1 MTYFWKIFRFA
12 KPYSKYMAL
21 NIFFNVL
28 YAFFNA
34 FSFLVLMPMLEVLFG
49 ENRAVYTKPSFS
61 GALDFKTYV
70 SDRMSFEVTRY
81 AGEDPQRALL
91 LVISL
96 ILVTFLLKNLFNYIA
111 LFFITFLRNGILKD
125 IRIALYNTITKMSMA
140 HFTEKRKGDL
150 MSRVSNDVT
159 EIQYSFLSII
169 ELLIREPL
177 TITFALIMMLGISA
191 KLTLFVLLFVPFAG
205 ILISRIG
212 KTLQPKSN
220 KVQIEVGE
228 VLAKIEETIS
238 GLNIIK
244 AFRAEGS
251 FQAKFKDTNQRL
263 FKLSNS
269 LINRMNLSSPLSE
282 FLGIG
287 VFAVLLWYGGSLV
300 LVEKQLNAA
309 AFLTFLLLAYGVLTP
324 AKGISKALYSI
335 KKGNA
340 AAARILEVLETPNPI
355 VDPVKPEKMSAFSKE
370 ISFNKVSFAYENE
383 LVIDKLNLTIP
394 KGSSVALVGPSGGGK
409 STIANLVPRFYDVN
423 EGSIS
428 IDGTDI
434 RQITKNDLRSLMG
447 IVTQDSI
454 LFNDTVANNLRIAK
468 PDATE
473 KELKN
478 AAEIANAL
486 SFIEALPK
494 GFDTAIGD
502 QGNKLSGGQKQ
513 RLSIARAVL
522 KNPEILILDEAT
534 SALDTESERLVQ
546 EALIKMM
553 KSRTS
558 LVIAHRL
565 STIQNADLIV
575 VLQNGKIAEKGI
587 HEELIAKNG
596 TYKKLIELQSFQKYT
611 P

>member
-1 MTYFWKIFRFA
+1 MSYFWKIFGFA
-12 KPYSKYMAL
+12 RPYKKYMAL
-21 NIFFNVL
+21 NVFFNIL

-49 ENRAVYTKPSFS
+49 ENRVVETKPSFNS
-61 GALDFKTYV
+61 PMDFKSFV
-70 SDRMSFEVTRY
+70 SDRMNYEVTRFSND
-81 AGEDPQRALL
+81 DPERALL

-96 ILVTFLLKNLFNYIA
+96 ILVTFFLKNIFNYAA

-125 IRIALYNTITKMSMA
+125 IRIALYNKVTNMSMS

-177 TITFALIMMLGISA
+177 TIFFALIMMFSISA
-191 KLTLFVLLFVPFAG
+191 KLTLFVLIFVPFAG

-244 AFRAEGS
+244 AFRAES
-251 FQAKFKDTNQRL
+251 NFQEKFKQTNQRL

-282 FLGIG
+282 FMGIG

-300 LVEKQLNAA
+300 LVEKQMNAA
-309 AFLTFLLLAYGVLTP
+309 AFITFLGLAYGVLTP
-324 AKGISKALYSI
+324 AKGISKALYNI

-340 AAARILEVLETPNPI
+340 AAARVLEVLETENPI
-355 VDPVKPEKMSAFSKE
+355 KNPKNPLDFGK
-370 ISFNKVSFAYENE
+370 FNKNITFNDVSFSYENE
-383 LVIDKLNLTIP
+383 IVIDTLNLTIK
-394 KGSSVALVGPSGGGK
+394 KGTSVALVGPSGGGK
-409 STIANLVPRFYDVN
+409 STIANLVPRFYDVTK
-423 EGSIS
+423 GCIQ
-428 IDGTDI
+428 IDGNDI
-434 RQITKNDLRSLMG
+434 RDISKDDLRELMG

-454 LFNDTVANNLRIAK
+454 LFNDSIRNNLRIAK
-468 PDATE
+468 PDATDE
-473 KELKN
+473 EMRK
-478 AAEIANAL
+478 ATQIANAL
-486 SFIEALPK
+486 SFIEALPN
-494 GFDTAIGD
+494 GFDTVIGD

-513 RLSIARAVL
+513 RLSISRAVL
-522 KNPEILILDEAT
+522 KDPAVLILDEAT

-546 EALIKMM
+546 DALIQMM
-553 KSRTS
+553 KNRTS

-565 STIQNADLIV
+565 STIQNADLII
-575 VLQNGKIAEKGI
+575 VLQNGKIVEKGK
-587 HEELIAKNG
+587 HEELIAKKG
-596 TYKKLIELQSFQKYT
+596 VYKKLIELQSFQ
-611 P
+611 

>member
-1 MTYFWKIFRFA
+1 
-12 KPYSKYMAL
+12 MAL

-125 IRIALYNTITKMSMA
+125 IRISLYNTITKMSMA

-177 TITFALIMMLGISA
+177 TIAFALIMMFSISA

-263 FKLSNS
+263 FRLSNS

-309 AFLTFLLLAYGVLTP
+309 AFITFLGLAYGVLTP

-370 ISFNKVSFAYENE
+370 ISFNKVSFAYEE
-383 LVIDKLNLTIP
+383 EIVIDKLNLTIP

-434 RQITKNDLRSLMG
+434 RRFTKNDLRSLMG

-478 AAEIANAL
+478 AAKIANAL

-575 VLQNGKIAEKGI
+575 VLQYGKIAEKGT

-596 TYKKLIELQSFQKYT
+596 TYKKLIELQSFQ
-611 P
+611 

>member
-1 MTYFWKIFRFA
+1 MSYFWKIFGFA
-12 KPYSKYMAL
+12 KPFKKYMAL
-21 NIFFNVL
+21 NVFFNIL

-49 ENRAVYTKPSFS
+49 ENRVVETKPSFNS
-61 GALDFKTYV
+61 AMDFKSFV
-70 SDRMSFEVTRY
+70 SDRMNYEVTRFSND
-81 AGEDPQRALL
+81 DPERALL

-96 ILVTFLLKNLFNYIA
+96 ILVTFFLKNIFNYAA

-125 IRIALYNTITKMSMA
+125 IRIALYNKVTNMSMS

-177 TITFALIMMLGISA
+177 TIFFALIMMFSISA
-191 KLTLFVLLFVPFAG
+191 KLTLFVLIFVPFAG

-244 AFRAEGS
+244 AFRAES
-251 FQAKFKDTNQRL
+251 NFQEKFKQTNQRL

-282 FLGIG
+282 FMGIG

-300 LVEKQLNAA
+300 LVEKQMNAA
-309 AFLTFLLLAYGVLTP
+309 AFITFLGLAYGVLTP
-324 AKGISKALYSI
+324 AKGISKALYNI

-340 AAARILEVLETPNPI
+340 AAARVLEVLETENPI
-355 VDPVKPEKMSAFSKE
+355 KNPKNPVDFGE
-370 ISFNKVSFAYENE
+370 FNKNITFKDVSFSYENE
-383 LVIDKLNLTIP
+383 IVIDTLNLTIK
-394 KGSSVALVGPSGGGK
+394 KGTSVALVGPSGGGK
-409 STIANLVPRFYDVN
+409 STIANLVPRFYDVTK
-423 EGSIS
+423 GCIQ
-428 IDGTDI
+428 IDGNDI
-434 RQITKNDLRSLMG
+434 RDISKDDLRELMG

-454 LFNDTVANNLRIAK
+454 LFNDSIRNNLRIAK
-468 PDATE
+468 PDATDE
-473 KELKN
+473 EMRK
-478 AAEIANAL
+478 ATQIANAL
-486 SFIEALPK
+486 SFIEALPN
-494 GFDTAIGD
+494 GFDTVIGD

-513 RLSIARAVL
+513 RLSISRAVL
-522 KNPEILILDEAT
+522 KDPAVLILDEAT

-546 EALIKMM
+546 DALIQMM
-553 KSRTS
+553 KNRTS

-565 STIQNADLIV
+565 STIQNADLII
-575 VLQNGKIAEKGI
+575 VLQNGKIVEKGK
-587 HEELIAKNG
+587 HEELIAKKG
-596 TYKKLIELQSFQKYT
+596 VYKKLIELQSFQ
-611 P
+611 

>member
-61 GALDFKTYV
+61 SALDFKTYV

-177 TITFALIMMLGISA
+177 TIVFALLMMFSISA

-205 ILISRIG
+205 ILINRIG

-220 KVQIEVGE
+220 KVQVEVGE

-251 FQAKFKDTNQRL
+251 FQSKFRDTNQRL

-282 FLGIG
+282 FLGIS

-309 AFLTFLLLAYGVLTP
+309 AFITFLGLAYGVLTP

-355 VDPVKPEKMSAFSKE
+355 VDPVKPKKMSAFNKGVR
-370 ISFNKVSFAYENE
+370 FNEVSFAYEDE

-434 RQITKNDLRSLMG
+434 RQFTKNDLRSLMG

-473 KELKN
+473 KELNN

-494 GFDTAIGD
+494 GFDTSIGD

-575 VLQNGKIAEKGI
+575 VLQNGKIAEKGT
-587 HEELIAKNG
+587 HEELIAKKG
-596 TYKKLIELQSFQKYT
+596 TYKKLIELQSFQ
-611 P
+611 

>member
-61 GALDFKTYV
+61 SALDFKTYV

-125 IRIALYNTITKMSMA
+125 IRITLYNTITKMSMA

-177 TITFALIMMLGISA
+177 TIVFALLMMFSISA

-205 ILISRIG
+205 ILINRIG

-220 KVQIEVGE
+220 KVQVEVGE

-251 FQAKFKDTNQRL
+251 FQSKFRDTNQRL

-282 FLGIG
+282 FLGIS

-309 AFLTFLLLAYGVLTP
+309 AFITFLGLAYGVLTP

-355 VDPVKPEKMSAFSKE
+355 GDPVKPKKMSAFNKGVT
-370 ISFNKVSFAYENE
+370 FDKVSFAYGDE

-434 RQITKNDLRSLMG
+434 RQFTKNDLRSLMG

-468 PDATE
+468 PDATK
-473 KELKN
+473 KELRN

-494 GFDTAIGD
+494 GFDTSIGD

-575 VLQNGKIAEKGI
+575 VLQNGKIAEKGT
-587 HEELIAKNG
+587 HEELIAKKG
-596 TYKKLIELQSFQKYT
+596 TYKKLIELQSFQ
-611 P
+611 

>member
-125 IRIALYNTITKMSMA
+125 IRISLYNTITKMSMA

-177 TITFALIMMLGISA
+177 TITFALIMMFSISA
-191 KLTLFVLLFVPFAG
+191 KLSLFVLLFVPFAG

-263 FKLSNS
+263 FRLSNS

-309 AFLTFLLLAYGVLTP
+309 AFITFLGLAYGVLTP

-394 KGSSVALVGPSGGGK
+394 KGSSVALVGTSGGGK

-434 RQITKNDLRSLMG
+434 RQITKNELRSLMG

-494 GFDTAIGD
+494 GFDATIGD

-558 LVIAHRL
+558 LIIAHRL

-575 VLQNGKIAEKGI
+575 VLQNGKITEKGT
-587 HEELIAKNG
+587 HEELVAKKG
-596 TYKKLIELQSFQKYT
+596 TYKKLIELQSFQ
-611 P
+611 

>member
-61 GALDFKTYV
+61 SALDFKTYV

-177 TITFALIMMLGISA
+177 TIVFALLMMFSISA

-205 ILISRIG
+205 ILINRIG

-220 KVQIEVGE
+220 KVQVEVGE

-251 FQAKFKDTNQRL
+251 FQSKFRDTNQRL

-282 FLGIG
+282 FLGIS

-309 AFLTFLLLAYGVLTP
+309 AFITFLGLAYGVLTP

-355 VDPVKPEKMSAFSKE
+355 VDPVKPKKMSAFNKGVR
-370 ISFNKVSFAYENE
+370 FNEVSFAYEDE

-434 RQITKNDLRSLMG
+434 RQFTKNDLRSLMG

-494 GFDTAIGD
+494 GFDTSIGD

-575 VLQNGKIAEKGI
+575 VLQNGKIAEKGT
-587 HEELIAKNG
+587 HEELIAKKG
-596 TYKKLIELQSFQKYT
+596 TYKKLIELQSFQ
-611 P
+611 

>member
-1 MTYFWKIFRFA
+1 
-12 KPYSKYMAL
+12 MAL

-125 IRIALYNTITKMSMA
+125 IRISLYNTITKMSMA

-177 TITFALIMMLGISA
+177 TITFALIMMFSISA
-191 KLTLFVLLFVPFAG
+191 KLSLFVLLFVPFAG

-263 FKLSNS
+263 FRLSNS

-309 AFLTFLLLAYGVLTP
+309 AFITFLGLAYGVLTP

-355 VDPVKPEKMSAFSKE
+355 VDPVKPEKMNAFSKE

-394 KGSSVALVGPSGGGK
+394 KGSSVALVGTSGGGK

-434 RQITKNDLRSLMG
+434 RQITKNELRSLMG

-494 GFDTAIGD
+494 GFDATIGD

-558 LVIAHRL
+558 LIIAHRL

-575 VLQNGKIAEKGI
+575 VLQNGKITEKGT
-587 HEELIAKNG
+587 HEELIAKKG
-596 TYKKLIELQSFQKYT
+596 TYKKLIELQSFQ
-611 P
+611 

>member
-61 GALDFKTYV
+61 STLDFKTYV

-177 TITFALIMMLGISA
+177 TIVFALLMMFSISA

-205 ILISRIG
+205 ILITRIG

-220 KVQIEVGE
+220 KVQVEVGE

-251 FQAKFKDTNQRL
+251 FQSKFRDTNQRL

-282 FLGIG
+282 FLGIS

-309 AFLTFLLLAYGVLTP
+309 AFITFLGLAYGVLTP

-355 VDPVKPEKMSAFSKE
+355 VDPVKPKKISAFNKGVR
-370 ISFNKVSFAYENE
+370 FNEVSFAYEDE

-434 RQITKNDLRSLMG
+434 RQFTKNDLRSLMG

-494 GFDTAIGD
+494 GFDTSIGD

-575 VLQNGKIAEKGI
+575 VLQNGKIAEKGT
-587 HEELIAKNG
+587 HEELIAKKG
-596 TYKKLIELQSFQKYT
+596 TYKKLIELQSFQ
-611 P
+611 

>member
-1 MTYFWKIFRFA
+1 MTYFWKIFGFA

-49 ENRAVYTKPSFS
+49 ENRAVYSKPSFS

-81 AGEDPQRALL
+81 AGDDPQRALL
-91 LVISL
+91 LVILL
-96 ILVTFLLKNLFNYIA
+96 ILVTFLLKNLFNYTA

-177 TITFALIMMLGISA
+177 TISFALVMMFSISA
-191 KLTLFVLLFVPFAG
+191 ELTLFVLLFVPFAG

-287 VFAVLLWYGGSLV
+287 VFAILLWYGGSLV
-300 LVEKQLNAA
+300 LVENQLNAA
-309 AFLTFLLLAYGVLTP
+309 AFITFLGLAYGVLTP

-340 AAARILEVLETPNPI
+340 AAARIVEVLETPNPI
-355 VDPVKPEKMSAFSKE
+355 IDPQNPAKMTAFNKE
-370 ISFNKVSFAYENE
+370 ISFNKVSFAYEDE
-383 LVIDKLNLTIP
+383 LVIDKLNLAIP

-409 STIANLVPRFYDVN
+409 STIANLVPRFYDVR
-423 EGSIS
+423 EGNIS

-434 RQITKNDLRSLMG
+434 RQFTKNDLRSLMG

-486 SFIEALPK
+486 SFIDALPK
-494 GFDTAIGD
+494 GFDTEIGD

-575 VLQNGKIAEKGI
+575 VLQNGKITEQGT

-596 TYKKLIELQSFQKYT
+596 TYKKLIELQSFQ
-611 P
+611 

>member
-61 GALDFKTYV
+61 SALDFKTYV

-177 TITFALIMMLGISA
+177 TIVFALLMMFSISA

-205 ILISRIG
+205 ILITRIG

-220 KVQIEVGE
+220 KVQVEVGE

-251 FQAKFKDTNQRL
+251 FQSKFRDTNQRL

-282 FLGIG
+282 FLGIS

-309 AFLTFLLLAYGVLTP
+309 AFITFLGLAYGVLTP

-355 VDPVKPEKMSAFSKE
+355 VDPVKPKKMSAFNKGVR
-370 ISFNKVSFAYENE
+370 FNEVSFSYEDE

-434 RQITKNDLRSLMG
+434 RQFTKNDLRSLMG

-494 GFDTAIGD
+494 GFDTSIGD

-575 VLQNGKIAEKGI
+575 VLQNGKIAEKGT
-587 HEELIAKNG
+587 HEELIAKKG
-596 TYKKLIELQSFQKYT
+596 TYKKLIELQSFQ
-611 P
+611 

>member
-1 MTYFWKIFRFA
+1 MSYFWKIFGFA
-12 KPYSKYMAL
+12 KPFKKYMAL
-21 NIFFNVL
+21 NVFFNIL

-49 ENRAVYTKPSFS
+49 ENRVVETKPSFNN
-61 GALDFKTYV
+61 AMDFKSFV
-70 SDRMSFEVTRY
+70 SDRMNYEVTRFSND
-81 AGEDPQRALL
+81 DPERALL

-96 ILVTFLLKNLFNYIA
+96 ILVTFFLKNIFNYAA

-125 IRIALYNTITKMSMA
+125 IRIALYNKVTNMSMS

-177 TITFALIMMLGISA
+177 TIFFALIMMFSISA
-191 KLTLFVLLFVPFAG
+191 KLTLFVLIFVPFAG

-244 AFRAEGS
+244 AFRAES
-251 FQAKFKDTNQRL
+251 NFQEKFKQTNQRL

-282 FLGIG
+282 FMGIG

-300 LVEKQLNAA
+300 LVEKQMNAA
-309 AFLTFLLLAYGVLTP
+309 AFITFLGLAYGVLTP
-324 AKGISKALYSI
+324 AKGISKALYNI

-340 AAARILEVLETPNPI
+340 AAARVLEVLETENPI
-355 VDPVKPEKMSAFSKE
+355 KNPKNPLDFGK
-370 ISFNKVSFAYENE
+370 FNKNITFKDVSFSYENE
-383 LVIDKLNLTIP
+383 IVIDTLNLTIK
-394 KGSSVALVGPSGGGK
+394 KGTSVALVGPSGGGK
-409 STIANLVPRFYDVN
+409 STIANLVPRFYDVTK
-423 EGSIS
+423 GCIQ
-428 IDGTDI
+428 IDGNDI
-434 RQITKNDLRSLMG
+434 RDISKDDLRELMG

-454 LFNDTVANNLRIAK
+454 LFNDSIRNNLRIAK
-468 PDATE
+468 PDATDE
-473 KELKN
+473 EMRK
-478 AAEIANAL
+478 ATQIANAL
-486 SFIEALPK
+486 SFIEALPN
-494 GFDTAIGD
+494 GFDTVIGD

-513 RLSIARAVL
+513 RLSISRAVL
-522 KNPEILILDEAT
+522 KDPAVLILDEAT

-546 EALIKMM
+546 DALIQMM
-553 KSRTS
+553 KNRTS

-565 STIQNADLIV
+565 STIQNADLII
-575 VLQNGKIAEKGI
+575 VLQNGKIVEKGK
-587 HEELIAKNG
+587 HEELIAKKG
-596 TYKKLIELQSFQKYT
+596 VYKKLIELQSFQ
-611 P
+611 

>member
-61 GALDFKTYV
+61 SALDFKTYV

-177 TITFALIMMLGISA
+177 TIVFALLMMFSISA

-205 ILISRIG
+205 ILITRIG

-220 KVQIEVGE
+220 KVQVEVGE

-251 FQAKFKDTNQRL
+251 FQSKFRDTNQRL

-282 FLGIG
+282 FLGIS

-309 AFLTFLLLAYGVLTP
+309 AFITFLGLAYGVLTP

-355 VDPVKPEKMSAFSKE
+355 VDPVKPKKMSAFNKGVR
-370 ISFNKVSFAYENE
+370 FNEVSFAYEDG

-434 RQITKNDLRSLMG
+434 RQFTKNDLRSLMG

-494 GFDTAIGD
+494 GFDTSIGD

-575 VLQNGKIAEKGI
+575 VLQNGKIAEKGT
-587 HEELIAKNG
+587 HEELIAKKG
-596 TYKKLIELQSFQKYT
+596 TYKKLIELQSFQ
-611 P
+611 

>member
-125 IRIALYNTITKMSMA
+125 IRISLYNTITKMSMA

-177 TITFALIMMLGISA
+177 TIAFALIMMFSISA

-263 FKLSNS
+263 FRLSNS

-309 AFLTFLLLAYGVLTP
+309 AFITFLGLAYGVLTP

-370 ISFNKVSFAYENE
+370 ISFNKVSFAYEE
-383 LVIDKLNLTIP
+383 EIVIDKLNLTIP

-434 RQITKNDLRSLMG
+434 RRFTKNDLRSLMG

-478 AAEIANAL
+478 AAKIANAL

-575 VLQNGKIAEKGI
+575 VLQNGKIAEKGT

-596 TYKKLIELQSFQKYT
+596 TYKKLIELQSFQ
-611 P
+611 

>member
-1 MTYFWKIFRFA
+1 MSYFWEIFGFA
-12 KPYSKYMAL
+12 KPYKKYMAL
-21 NIFFNVL
+21 NVFFNIL

-49 ENRAVYTKPSFS
+49 ENRVVETKPSFNS
-61 GALDFKTYV
+61 AMDFKRFV
-70 SDRMSFEVTRY
+70 SDRMNYEVTRFSND
-81 AGEDPQRALL
+81 DPERALL

-96 ILVTFLLKNLFNYIA
+96 ILVTFFLKNIFNYAA

-125 IRIALYNTITKMSMA
+125 IRIALYNKVTNMSMS

-177 TITFALIMMLGISA
+177 TIFFALIMMFSISA
-191 KLTLFVLLFVPFAG
+191 KLTLFVLIFVPFAG

-244 AFRAEGS
+244 AFRAES
-251 FQAKFKDTNQRL
+251 NFQEKFKQTNQRL

-282 FLGIG
+282 FMGIG

-300 LVEKQLNAA
+300 LVEKQMNAA
-309 AFLTFLLLAYGVLTP
+309 AFITFLGLAYGVLTP
-324 AKGISKALYSI
+324 AKGISKALYNI

-340 AAARILEVLETPNPI
+340 AAARVLEVLETENPI
-355 VDPVKPEKMSAFSKE
+355 KNPKNPVDFGK
-370 ISFNKVSFAYENE
+370 FNKNITFKDVSFSYENE
-383 LVIDKLNLTIP
+383 IVIDTLNLTIK
-394 KGSSVALVGPSGGGK
+394 KGTSVALVGPSGGGK
-409 STIANLVPRFYDVN
+409 STIANLVPRFYDVTK
-423 EGSIS
+423 GCIQ
-428 IDGTDI
+428 IDGNDI
-434 RQITKNDLRSLMG
+434 RDISKDDLRELMG

-454 LFNDTVANNLRIAK
+454 LFNDSIRNNLRIAK
-468 PDATE
+468 PDATDE
-473 KELKN
+473 EMRK
-478 AAEIANAL
+478 ATQIANAL
-486 SFIEALPK
+486 SFIEALPN
-494 GFDTAIGD
+494 GFDTVIGD

-513 RLSIARAVL
+513 RLSISRAVL
-522 KNPEILILDEAT
+522 KDPAVLILDEAT

-546 EALIKMM
+546 DALIQMM
-553 KSRTS
+553 KNRTS

-565 STIQNADLIV
+565 STIQNADLII
-575 VLQNGKIAEKGI
+575 VLQNGKIVEKGK
-587 HEELIAKNG
+587 HEELIAKKG
-596 TYKKLIELQSFQKYT
+596 VYKKLIELQSFQ
-611 P
+611 

>member
-1 MTYFWKIFRFA
+1 M
-12 KPYSKYMAL
+12 
-21 NIFFNVL
+21 
-28 YAFFNA
+28 
-34 FSFLVLMPMLEVLFG
+34 
-49 ENRAVYTKPSFS
+49 
-61 GALDFKTYV
+61 
-70 SDRMSFEVTRY
+70 
-81 AGEDPQRALL
+81 
-91 LVISL
+91 
-96 ILVTFLLKNLFNYIA
+96 
-111 LFFITFLRNGILKD
+111 
-125 IRIALYNTITKMSMA
+125 
-140 HFTEKRKGDL
+140 
-150 MSRVSNDVT
+150 
-159 EIQYSFLSII
+159 
-169 ELLIREPL
+169 
-177 TITFALIMMLGISA
+177 
-191 KLTLFVLLFVPFAG
+191 
-205 ILISRIG
+205 
-212 KTLQPKSN
+212 
-220 KVQIEVGE
+220 
-228 VLAKIEETIS
+228 
-238 GLNIIK
+238 
-244 AFRAEGS
+244 
-251 FQAKFKDTNQRL
+251 
-263 FKLSNS
+263 
-269 LINRMNLSSPLSE
+269 
-282 FLGIG
+282 
-287 VFAVLLWYGGSLV
+287 
-300 LVEKQLNAA
+300 
-309 AFLTFLLLAYGVLTP
+309 
-324 AKGISKALYSI
+324 
-335 KKGNA
+335 
-340 AAARILEVLETPNPI
+340 
-355 VDPVKPEKMSAFSKE
+355 KPEKMSVFSKE

-478 AAEIANAL
+478 AAKIANAL

-494 GFDTAIGD
+494 GFDTTIGD

-575 VLQNGKIAEKGI
+575 VLQDGKIAEKGT

-596 TYKKLIELQSFQKYT
+596 TYKKLIELQSFQ
-611 P
+611 

>member
-1 MTYFWKIFRFA
+1 MSYFWKIFGFA
-12 KPYSKYMAL
+12 RPYKKYMAL
-21 NIFFNVL
+21 NVFFNIL

-49 ENRAVYTKPSFS
+49 ENRVVETKPSFNS
-61 GALDFKTYV
+61 AMDFKRFV
-70 SDRMSFEVTRY
+70 SDRMNYEVTRFSND
-81 AGEDPQRALL
+81 DPERALL

-96 ILVTFLLKNLFNYIA
+96 ILVTFFLKNIFNYAA

-125 IRIALYNTITKMSMA
+125 IRIALYNKVTNMSMS

-177 TITFALIMMLGISA
+177 TIFFALIMMFSISA
-191 KLTLFVLLFVPFAG
+191 KLTLFVLIFVPFAG

-244 AFRAEGS
+244 AFRAES
-251 FQAKFKDTNQRL
+251 NFQEKFKQTNQRL

-282 FLGIG
+282 FMGIG

-300 LVEKQLNAA
+300 LVEKQMNAA
-309 AFLTFLLLAYGVLTP
+309 AFITFLGLAYGVLTP
-324 AKGISKALYSI
+324 AKGISKALYNI

-340 AAARILEVLETPNPI
+340 AAARVLEVLETENPI
-355 VDPVKPEKMSAFSKE
+355 KNPKNPLDFGK
-370 ISFNKVSFAYENE
+370 FNKNITFNDVSFSYENE
-383 LVIDKLNLTIP
+383 IVIDTLNLTIK
-394 KGSSVALVGPSGGGK
+394 KGTSVALVGPSGGGK
-409 STIANLVPRFYDVN
+409 STIANLVPRFYDVTK
-423 EGSIS
+423 GCIQ
-428 IDGTDI
+428 IDGNDI
-434 RQITKNDLRSLMG
+434 RDISKDDLRELMG

-454 LFNDTVANNLRIAK
+454 LFNDSIRNNLRIAK
-468 PDATE
+468 PDATDE
-473 KELKN
+473 EMRK
-478 AAEIANAL
+478 ATQIANAL
-486 SFIEALPK
+486 SFIEALPN
-494 GFDTAIGD
+494 GFDTVIGD

-513 RLSIARAVL
+513 RLSISRAVL
-522 KNPEILILDEAT
+522 KDPAVLILDEAT

-546 EALIKMM
+546 DALIQMM
-553 KSRTS
+553 KNRTS

-565 STIQNADLIV
+565 STIQNADLII
-575 VLQNGKIAEKGI
+575 VLQNGKIVEKGK
-587 HEELIAKNG
+587 HEELIAKKG
-596 TYKKLIELQSFQKYT
+596 VYKKLIELQSFQ
-611 P
+611 

>member
-1 MTYFWKIFRFA
+1 
-12 KPYSKYMAL
+12 
-21 NIFFNVL
+21 
-28 YAFFNA
+28 
-34 FSFLVLMPMLEVLFG
+34 MLEVLFG

-125 IRIALYNTITKMSMA
+125 IRISLYNTITKMSMA

-177 TITFALIMMLGISA
+177 TIAFALIMMFSISA

-309 AFLTFLLLAYGVLTP
+309 AFITFLGLAYGVLTP

-340 AAARILEVLETPNPI
+340 AAARILEVLETLNPI
-355 VDPVKPEKMSAFSKE
+355 VDPVNPEKMSAFSKGVT
-370 ISFNKVSFAYENE
+370 FNKVSFAYEE
-383 LVIDKLNLTIP
+383 EIVIDKLSLTIP
-394 KGSSVALVGPSGGGK
+394 KGSSIALVGPSGGGK

-468 PDATE
+468 HDATE
-473 KELKN
+473 NELRN

-575 VLQNGKIAEKGI
+575 VLQNGKIAEKGT

-596 TYKKLIELQSFQKYT
+596 TYKKLIELQSFQ
-611 P
+611 

>member
-1 MTYFWKIFRFA
+1 MSYFWKIFGFA
-12 KPYSKYMAL
+12 RPYKKYMAL
-21 NIFFNVL
+21 NVFFNIL

-49 ENRAVYTKPSFS
+49 ENRVVETKPSFNS
-61 GALDFKTYV
+61 AMDFKRFV
-70 SDRMSFEVTRY
+70 SDRMNYEVTRFSND
-81 AGEDPQRALL
+81 DPERALL

-96 ILVTFLLKNLFNYIA
+96 ILVTFFLKNIFNYAA

-125 IRIALYNTITKMSMA
+125 IRIALYNKVTNMSMS

-177 TITFALIMMLGISA
+177 TIFFALIMMFSISA
-191 KLTLFVLLFVPFAG
+191 KLTLFVIIFVPFAG

-244 AFRAEGS
+244 AFRAES
-251 FQAKFKDTNQRL
+251 NFQEKFKQTNQRL

-282 FLGIG
+282 FMGIG

-300 LVEKQLNAA
+300 LVEKQMNAA
-309 AFLTFLLLAYGVLTP
+309 AFITFLGLAYGVLTP
-324 AKGISKALYSI
+324 AKGISKALYNI

-340 AAARILEVLETPNPI
+340 AAARVLEVLETENPI
-355 VDPVKPEKMSAFSKE
+355 KNPKNPLDFGK
-370 ISFNKVSFAYENE
+370 FNKNITFNDVSFSYENE
-383 LVIDKLNLTIP
+383 IVIDTLNLTIK
-394 KGSSVALVGPSGGGK
+394 KGTSVALVGPSGGGK
-409 STIANLVPRFYDVN
+409 STIANLVPRFYDVTK
-423 EGSIS
+423 GCIQ
-428 IDGTDI
+428 IDGNDI
-434 RQITKNDLRSLMG
+434 RDISKDDLRELMG

-454 LFNDTVANNLRIAK
+454 LFNDSIRNNLRIAK
-468 PDATE
+468 PDATDE
-473 KELKN
+473 EMRK
-478 AAEIANAL
+478 ATQIANAL
-486 SFIEALPK
+486 SFIEALPN
-494 GFDTAIGD
+494 GFDTVIGD

-513 RLSIARAVL
+513 RLSISRAVL
-522 KNPEILILDEAT
+522 KDPAVLILDEAT

-546 EALIKMM
+546 DALIQMM
-553 KSRTS
+553 KNRTS

-565 STIQNADLIV
+565 STIQNADLII
-575 VLQNGKIAEKGI
+575 VLQNGKIVEKGK
-587 HEELIAKNG
+587 HEELIAKKG
-596 TYKKLIELQSFQKYT
+596 VYKKLIELQSFQ
-611 P
+611 

>member
-49 ENRAVYTKPSFS
+49 ENRAVYTKPLFS
-61 GALDFKTYV
+61 SALDFKTYV

-81 AGEDPQRALL
+81 AGEDPQRALI

-177 TITFALIMMLGISA
+177 TIVFALLMMFSISA

-205 ILISRIG
+205 ILITRIG

-220 KVQIEVGE
+220 KVQVEVGE

-251 FQAKFKDTNQRL
+251 FQSKFRDTNQRL

-282 FLGIG
+282 FLGIS

-309 AFLTFLLLAYGVLTP
+309 AFITFLGLAYGVLTP

-355 VDPVKPEKMSAFSKE
+355 VDPVKPKKMSAFNKGVR
-370 ISFNKVSFAYENE
+370 FNEVSFAYEDE

-434 RQITKNDLRSLMG
+434 RQFTKNDLRSLMG

-454 LFNDTVANNLRIAK
+454 LFNDTVANNLQIAK
-468 PDATE
+468 PDATD

-494 GFDTAIGD
+494 GFDTSIGD

-575 VLQNGKIAEKGI
+575 VLQNGKIAEKGT
-587 HEELIAKNG
+587 HEELIAKKG
-596 TYKKLIELQSFQKYT
+596 TYKKLIELQSFQ
-611 P
+611 

>member
-1 MTYFWKIFRFA
+1 
-12 KPYSKYMAL
+12 
-21 NIFFNVL
+21 
-28 YAFFNA
+28 
-34 FSFLVLMPMLEVLFG
+34 
-49 ENRAVYTKPSFS
+49 
-61 GALDFKTYV
+61 
-70 SDRMSFEVTRY
+70 MSFEVTRY
-81 AGEDPQRALL
+81 AGEDPQRALI

-177 TITFALIMMLGISA
+177 TIVFALLMMFSISA

-205 ILISRIG
+205 ILITRIG

-220 KVQIEVGE
+220 KVQVEVGE

-251 FQAKFKDTNQRL
+251 FQSKFRDTNQRL

-282 FLGIG
+282 FLGIS

-309 AFLTFLLLAYGVLTP
+309 AFITFLGLAYGVLTP

-355 VDPVKPEKMSAFSKE
+355 VDPVKPKKMSAFNKGVR
-370 ISFNKVSFAYENE
+370 FNEVSFAYEDE

-434 RQITKNDLRSLMG
+434 RQFTKNDLRSLMG

-473 KELKN
+473 KELRN

-494 GFDTAIGD
+494 GFDTSIGD

-575 VLQNGKIAEKGI
+575 VLQNGKIAEKGT
-587 HEELIAKNG
+587 HEELIAKKG
-596 TYKKLIELQSFQKYT
+596 TYKKLIELQSFQ
-611 P
+611 

>member
-61 GALDFKTYV
+61 SALDFKTYV

-159 EIQYSFLSII
+159 EIQYSFLFII

-177 TITFALIMMLGISA
+177 TIVFALLMMFSISA

-205 ILISRIG
+205 ILITRIG

-220 KVQIEVGE
+220 KVQVEVGE

-251 FQAKFKDTNQRL
+251 FQSKFRDTNQRL

-282 FLGIG
+282 FLGIS

-309 AFLTFLLLAYGVLTP
+309 AFITFLGLAYGVLTP

-355 VDPVKPEKMSAFSKE
+355 VDPVKPKKMSAFNKGVR
-370 ISFNKVSFAYENE
+370 FNEVSFAYEDE

-434 RQITKNDLRSLMG
+434 RQFTKNDLRSLMG

-494 GFDTAIGD
+494 GFDTSIGD

-575 VLQNGKIAEKGI
+575 VLQNGKIAEKGT
-587 HEELIAKNG
+587 HEELIAKKG
-596 TYKKLIELQSFQKYT
+596 TYKKLIELQSFQ
-611 P
+611 

>member
-61 GALDFKTYV
+61 SALDFKTYV

-159 EIQYSFLSII
+159 EIQYTFLSII

-177 TITFALIMMLGISA
+177 TIVFALLMMFSISA
-191 KLTLFVLLFVPFAG
+191 KLTLFVLFFVPFAG
-205 ILISRIG
+205 ILITRIG

-220 KVQIEVGE
+220 KVQVEVGE

-251 FQAKFKDTNQRL
+251 FQSKFRDTNQRL

-282 FLGIG
+282 FLGIS

-309 AFLTFLLLAYGVLTP
+309 AFITFLGLAYGVLTP

-355 VDPVKPEKMSAFSKE
+355 VDPVKPKKMSAFNKGVR
-370 ISFNKVSFAYENE
+370 FNEVSFAYEDE

-434 RQITKNDLRSLMG
+434 RQFTKNDLRSLMG

-473 KELKN
+473 KELRN

-494 GFDTAIGD
+494 GFDTNIGD

-575 VLQNGKIAEKGI
+575 VLQNGKIAEKGT
-587 HEELIAKNG
+587 HEELIAKKG
-596 TYKKLIELQSFQKYT
+596 TYKKLIELQSFQ
-611 P
+611 

>member
-28 YAFFNA
+28 YAFLNA

-125 IRIALYNTITKMSMA
+125 IRISLYNTITKMSMA

-177 TITFALIMMLGISA
+177 TIAFALIMMFSISA

-263 FKLSNS
+263 FRLSNS

-309 AFLTFLLLAYGVLTP
+309 AFITFLGLAYGVLTP

-434 RQITKNDLRSLMG
+434 RQISKNDLRSLMG

-486 SFIEALPK
+486 SFIEVLPK
-494 GFDTAIGD
+494 GFDTVIGD

-575 VLQNGKIAEKGI
+575 VLQNGKITEKGT
-587 HEELIAKNG
+587 HEELIAKKG
-596 TYKKLIELQSFQKYT
+596 TYKKLIELQSFQ
-611 P
+611 

>member
-81 AGEDPQRALL
+81 AGEDPQGALL

-125 IRIALYNTITKMSMA
+125 IRISLYNTITKMSMA

-177 TITFALIMMLGISA
+177 TIAFALIMMFSISA

-251 FQAKFKDTNQRL
+251 FQAKFKDTNKRL

-309 AFLTFLLLAYGVLTP
+309 AFITFLGLAYGVLTP

-355 VDPVKPEKMSAFSKE
+355 VDPVNPEKMSAFSKGVT
-370 ISFNKVSFAYENE
+370 FNKVSFAYEE
-383 LVIDKLNLTIP
+383 EIVIDKLSLTIP

-468 PDATE
+468 HDATE
-473 KELKN
+473 NELRN

-575 VLQNGKIAEKGI
+575 VLQNGKIAEKGT

-596 TYKKLIELQSFQKYT
+596 TYKKLIELQSFQ
-611 P
+611 

>member
-1 MTYFWKIFRFA
+1 
-12 KPYSKYMAL
+12 MAL
-21 NIFFNVL
+21 NIFFNIL

-61 GALDFKTYV
+61 GALDFKTYI
-70 SDRMSFEVTRY
+70 SERMSFEITLY
-81 AGEDPQRALL
+81 ASDDPKRALV

-125 IRIALYNTITKMSMA
+125 IRIALYNTITNLSIA
-140 HFTEKRKGDL
+140 HFTEKRKGDF

-159 EIQYSFLSII
+159 EVQYSFLSIL

-177 TITFALIMMLGISA
+177 TILFALIMMFSISPQ
-191 KLTLFVLLFVPFAG
+191 LSIFVLLFVPFAG
-205 ILISRIG
+205 IIISRIG

-220 KVQIEVGE
+220 KVQIEVGDI
-228 VLAKIEETIS
+228 LSKIEETIG

-244 AFRAEGS
+244 AFRAEKA
-251 FQAKFKDTNQRL
+251 FQNNFKATNQRL

-287 VFAVLLWYGGSLV
+287 VFGILLWYGGSLV
-300 LVEKQLNAA
+300 LVEKELNAA
-309 AFLTFLLLAYGVLTP
+309 AFLTFLALAYGVLTP

-340 AAARILEVLETPNPI
+340 AAARILEILETNNPI
-355 VDPVKPEKMSAFSKE
+355 KDPAKPERLNAFKKE
-370 ISFNKVSFAYENE
+370 VVFDNVSFAYEDKI
-383 LVIDKLNLTIP
+383 VIEKLNLSIP

-409 STIANLVPRFYDVN
+409 TTIANLVPRFYDVCD
-423 EGSIS
+423 GSIS
-428 IDGTDI
+428 IDGIDI
-434 RQITKNDLRSLMG
+434 RKLTKDKLRSFMG
-447 IVTQDSI
+447 IVTQEAI
-454 LFNDTVANNLRIAK
+454 LFNDTVVNNLRIAK

-473 KELKN
+473 KELQN

-486 SFIEALPK
+486 SFIKALPQ
-494 GFDTAIGD
+494 GFDTVIGER
-502 QGNKLSGGQKQ
+502 GNKLSGGQKQ

-522 KNPEILILDEAT
+522 KNPGILILDEAT

-546 EALIKMM
+546 DALIEMM

-558 LVIAHRL
+558 IVIAHRL
-565 STIQNADLIV
+565 STIQNVDLII
-575 VLQNGKIAEKGI
+575 VLQNGKIVERGT
-587 HEELIAKNG
+587 HDELISKKGAYN
-596 TYKKLIELQSFQKYT
+596 KLIELQSFQ
-611 P
+611 

>member
-1 MTYFWKIFRFA
+1 
-12 KPYSKYMAL
+12 MAL

-125 IRIALYNTITKMSMA
+125 IRISLYNTITKMSMA

-177 TITFALIMMLGISA
+177 TIAFALIMMFSISA

-263 FKLSNS
+263 FRLSNS

-309 AFLTFLLLAYGVLTP
+309 AFITFLGLAYGVLTP

-370 ISFNKVSFAYENE
+370 ISFNKVSFAYEE
-383 LVIDKLNLTIP
+383 EIVIDKLNLTIP

-468 PDATE
+468 TDATE

-478 AAEIANAL
+478 AAKIANAL

-575 VLQNGKIAEKGI
+575 VLQNGKIAEKGT

-596 TYKKLIELQSFQKYT
+596 TYKKLIELQSFQ
-611 P
+611 

>member
-70 SDRMSFEVTRY
+70 SDRTSFEVTRY

-125 IRIALYNTITKMSMA
+125 IRIDLYNTITKMSMA

-177 TITFALIMMLGISA
+177 TIAFALIMMFSISA

-220 KVQIEVGE
+220 KVQIQVGE

-309 AFLTFLLLAYGVLTP
+309 AFITFLGLAYGVLTP

-355 VDPVKPEKMSAFSKE
+355 ADPVKPEKMSAFSKE

-394 KGSSVALVGPSGGGK
+394 KGYSVALVGQSGGGK

-434 RQITKNDLRSLMG
+434 RQITKNDLRSPMG

-486 SFIEALPK
+486 SFVEALPK

-553 KSRTS
+553 KTRTS

-575 VLQNGKIAEKGI
+575 VLQNGKIAEKGT
-587 HEELIAKNG
+587 HEELIEKNG
-596 TYKKLIELQSFQKYT
+596 TYKKLIELQSFQ
-611 P
+611 

>member
-81 AGEDPQRALL
+81 AGEDPQRALI

-111 LFFITFLRNGILKD
+111 LFFITFLRNGILRD
-125 IRIALYNTITKMSMA
+125 IRIALYNTITNMSMA

-150 MSRVSNDVT
+150 ISRVSNDVT

-177 TITFALIMMLGISA
+177 TIAFALIMMFSISA

-220 KVQIEVGE
+220 KVQIELSE

-244 AFRAEGS
+244 AFRAEGA

-282 FLGIG
+282 FLGIV

-309 AFLTFLLLAYGVLTP
+309 AFITFLGLAYGVLTP

-355 VDPVKPEKMSAFSKE
+355 LDPVDPKKMSAFNKGVT
-370 ISFNKVSFAYENE
+370 FNKVSFAYENE
-383 LVIDKLNLTIP
+383 LVIDKLNLNIP

-434 RQITKNDLRSLMG
+434 RQITKNDLRSFMG

-454 LFNDTVANNLRIAK
+454 LFNDTIANNLRIAK

-473 KELKN
+473 KELKS

-494 GFDTAIGD
+494 GFYTRIGD

-575 VLQNGKIAEKGI
+575 VLQNGKIAEKGT

-596 TYKKLIELQSFQKYT
+596 TYKKLIELQSFQ
-611 P
+611 

>member
-1 MTYFWKIFRFA
+1 
-12 KPYSKYMAL
+12 MAL

-125 IRIALYNTITKMSMA
+125 IRISLYNTITKMSMA

-177 TITFALIMMLGISA
+177 TIAFALIMMFSISA

-263 FKLSNS
+263 FRLSNS

-309 AFLTFLLLAYGVLTP
+309 AFITFLGLAYGVLTP

-370 ISFNKVSFAYENE
+370 ISFNKVSFAYEE
-383 LVIDKLNLTIP
+383 EIVIDKLNLTIP

-434 RQITKNDLRSLMG
+434 RRFTKNDLRSLMG

-468 PDATE
+468 TDATE

-478 AAEIANAL
+478 AAKIANAL

-575 VLQNGKIAEKGI
+575 VLQNGKIAEKGT

-596 TYKKLIELQSFQKYT
+596 TYKKLIELQSFQ
-611 P
+611 

>member
-61 GALDFKTYV
+61 SALDFKTYV
-70 SDRMSFEVTRY
+70 SDRVSFEVTGY

-125 IRIALYNTITKMSMA
+125 IRITLYNTITKMSMA

-177 TITFALIMMLGISA
+177 TIVFALLMMFSISA

-205 ILISRIG
+205 ILITRIG

-220 KVQIEVGE
+220 KVQVEVGE

-251 FQAKFKDTNQRL
+251 FQSKFRDTNQRL

-282 FLGIG
+282 FLGIS

-309 AFLTFLLLAYGVLTP
+309 AFITFLGLAYGVLTP

-355 VDPVKPEKMSAFSKE
+355 VDPVKPKKMSAFNKGVRFKE
-370 ISFNKVSFAYENE
+370 VSFAYEDE

-434 RQITKNDLRSLMG
+434 RQFTKNDLRSLMG

-494 GFDTAIGD
+494 GFDTSIGD

-575 VLQNGKIAEKGI
+575 VLQNGKIAEKGT
-587 HEELIAKNG
+587 HEELIAKKG
-596 TYKKLIELQSFQKYT
+596 TYKKLIELQSFQ
-611 P
+611 

>member
-61 GALDFKTYV
+61 SALDFKTYL

-177 TITFALIMMLGISA
+177 TIVFALLMMFSISA

-205 ILISRIG
+205 ILITRIG

-220 KVQIEVGE
+220 KVQVEVGE
-228 VLAKIEETIS
+228 VLAKIEDTIS

-251 FQAKFKDTNQRL
+251 FQSKFRDTNQRL

-282 FLGIG
+282 FLGIS

-309 AFLTFLLLAYGVLTP
+309 AFITFLGLAYGVLTP

-355 VDPVKPEKMSAFSKE
+355 VDPVKPKKMSV
-370 ISFNKVSFAYENE
+370 FNKGVRFNEVSFAYEDE

-468 PDATE
+468 PDASE

-478 AAEIANAL
+478 AAKIANAL

-558 LVIAHRL
+558 IVIAHRL

-575 VLQNGKIAEKGI
+575 VLQNGKIAEKGK

-596 TYKKLIELQSFQKYT
+596 TYKKLIELQSFQ
-611 P
+611 

>member
-12 KPYSKYMAL
+12 KPYSKYMVL

-81 AGEDPQRALL
+81 AGEDPQRALI

-111 LFFITFLRNGILKD
+111 LFFITFLRNGILRD
-125 IRIALYNTITKMSMA
+125 IRISLYNTITNMSMA

-150 MSRVSNDVT
+150 ISRVSNDVT

-177 TITFALIMMLGISA
+177 TIAFALIMMFSISA

-220 KVQIEVGE
+220 KVQIELSE

-244 AFRAEGS
+244 AFRAEGV

-309 AFLTFLLLAYGVLTP
+309 AFITFLGLAYGVLTP

-355 VDPVKPEKMSAFSKE
+355 ADPVKPEKMSAFSKE

-394 KGSSVALVGPSGGGK
+394 KGSSVALVGQSGGGK

-473 KELKN
+473 KELNN
-478 AAEIANAL
+478 AAKIANAL

-494 GFDTAIGD
+494 GFDTMIGD

-575 VLQNGKIAEKGI
+575 VLQNGKIAEKGT

-596 TYKKLIELQSFQKYT
+596 TYKKLIELQSFQ
-611 P
+611 

>member
-1 MTYFWKIFRFA
+1 
-12 KPYSKYMAL
+12 MAL
-21 NIFFNVL
+21 NIFFNIL

-61 GALDFKTYV
+61 GALDFKTYI
-70 SDRMSFEVTRY
+70 SERMSFEITLY
-81 AGEDPQRALL
+81 ASDDPQRALV

-125 IRIALYNTITKMSMA
+125 IRIALYNTITNLSIA
-140 HFTEKRKGDL
+140 HFTEKRKGDF

-159 EIQYSFLSII
+159 EVQYSFLSIL

-177 TITFALIMMLGISA
+177 TILFALIMMFSISPQ
-191 KLTLFVLLFVPFAG
+191 LSIFVLLFVPFAG
-205 ILISRIG
+205 IIISRIG

-220 KVQIEVGE
+220 KVQIEVGDI
-228 VLAKIEETIS
+228 LSKIEETIG

-244 AFRAEGS
+244 AFRAEKA
-251 FQAKFKDTNQRL
+251 FQNNFKATNHRL

-287 VFAVLLWYGGSLV
+287 VFGILLWYGGSLV
-300 LVEKQLNAA
+300 LVEKELNAA
-309 AFLTFLLLAYGVLTP
+309 AFLTFLALAYGVLTP

-340 AAARILEVLETPNPI
+340 AAARILEILETNNPI
-355 VDPVKPEKMSAFSKE
+355 KDPAKPERLNAFKKE
-370 ISFNKVSFAYENE
+370 VVFDNVSFAYEDKI
-383 LVIDKLNLTIP
+383 VIEKLNLSIP

-409 STIANLVPRFYDVN
+409 TTIANLVPRFYDVCD
-423 EGSIS
+423 GSIS
-428 IDGTDI
+428 IDGIDI
-434 RQITKNDLRSLMG
+434 RKLTKDKLRSFMG
-447 IVTQDSI
+447 IVTQEAI

-473 KELKN
+473 KELQN

-486 SFIEALPK
+486 SFIKALPE
-494 GFDTAIGD
+494 GFDTVIGER
-502 QGNKLSGGQKQ
+502 GNKLSGGQKQ

-522 KNPEILILDEAT
+522 KNPGILILDEAT

-546 EALIKMM
+546 DALIEMM
-553 KSRTS
+553 KNRTS
-558 LVIAHRL
+558 IVIAHRL
-565 STIQNADLIV
+565 STIQNVDLII
-575 VLQNGKIAEKGI
+575 VLQNGKIVERGT
-587 HEELIAKNG
+587 HDELISKKGAYN
-596 TYKKLIELQSFQKYT
+596 KLIELQSFQ
-611 P
+611 

>member
-34 FSFLVLMPMLEVLFG
+34 FSFLVLMPMLEILFG

-125 IRIALYNTITKMSMA
+125 IRISLYNTITKMSMA

-177 TITFALIMMLGISA
+177 TINFALIMMFSISA

-244 AFRAEGS
+244 AFRAETS

-309 AFLTFLLLAYGVLTP
+309 AFITFLGLAYGVLTP
-324 AKGISKALYSI
+324 AKGISKAMYSI

-355 VDPVKPEKMSAFSKE
+355 VDPVKPEKMSAFNKRVT
-370 ISFNKVSFAYENE
+370 FNKVSFAYENE

-473 KELKN
+473 KELKS

-494 GFDTAIGD
+494 GFDTRIGD

-575 VLQNGKIAEKGI
+575 VLQNGKITEKGT

-596 TYKKLIELQSFQKYT
+596 TYKKLIELQSFQ
-611 P
+611 

>member
-1 MTYFWKIFRFA
+1 
-12 KPYSKYMAL
+12 
-21 NIFFNVL
+21 
-28 YAFFNA
+28 
-34 FSFLVLMPMLEVLFG
+34 MPMLEVLFG
-49 ENRAVYTKPSFS
+49 ENRVVETKPSFNS
-61 GALDFKTYV
+61 AMDFKRFV
-70 SDRMSFEVTRY
+70 SDRINYEVTRFSND
-81 AGEDPQRALL
+81 DPERALL

-96 ILVTFLLKNLFNYIA
+96 ILVTFFLKNIFNYAA

-125 IRIALYNTITKMSMA
+125 IRIALYNKVTNMSMS

-177 TITFALIMMLGISA
+177 TIFFALIMMFSISV
-191 KLTLFVLLFVPFAG
+191 KLTLFVLIFVPFAG

-244 AFRAEGS
+244 AFRAES
-251 FQAKFKDTNQRL
+251 NFQEKFKQTNQRL

-282 FLGIG
+282 FMGIG

-300 LVEKQLNAA
+300 LVEKQMNAA
-309 AFLTFLLLAYGVLTP
+309 AFITFLGLAYGVLIP
-324 AKGISKALYSI
+324 AKGISKALYNI

-340 AAARILEVLETPNPI
+340 AAARVLEVLETENPI
-355 VDPVKPEKMSAFSKE
+355 KNPKNPVDFGK
-370 ISFNKVSFAYENE
+370 FNKNITFKDVSFSYENE
-383 LVIDKLNLTIP
+383 IVIDTLNLTIK
-394 KGSSVALVGPSGGGK
+394 KGTSVALVGPSGGGK
-409 STIANLVPRFYDVN
+409 STIANLVPRFYDVTK
-423 EGSIS
+423 GCIQ
-428 IDGTDI
+428 IDGNDI
-434 RQITKNDLRSLMG
+434 RDISKDDLRELMG

-454 LFNDTVANNLRIAK
+454 LFNDSIRNNLRIAK
-468 PDATE
+468 PDATDE
-473 KELKN
+473 EMRK
-478 AAEIANAL
+478 ATQIANAL
-486 SFIEALPK
+486 SFIEALPN
-494 GFDTAIGD
+494 GFDTVIGD

-513 RLSIARAVL
+513 RLSISRAVL
-522 KNPEILILDEAT
+522 KDPAVLILDEAT

-546 EALIKMM
+546 DALIQMM
-553 KSRTS
+553 KNRTS

-565 STIQNADLIV
+565 STIQNADLII
-575 VLQNGKIAEKGI
+575 VLQNGKIVEKGK
-587 HEELIAKNG
+587 HEELIAKKG
-596 TYKKLIELQSFQKYT
+596 VYKKLIELQSFQ
-611 P
+611 